1 MEHALQ
7 KNSQKEYISMVLEE
21 SRKKMKD
28 KIDQY
33 QIFKEILDRNSQM
46 LGISYESLKYLDI
59 NPAFHNELQTTRF
72 KIVDCKL
79 IFTLVEEMRRQRKV

>member
-1 MEHALQ
+1 M
-7 KNSQKEYISMVLEE
+7 LEA
-21 SRKKMKD
+21 RRQKMKD

-33 QIFKEILDRNSQM
+33 QIFKEILNRNAQM

-59 NPAFHNELQTTRF
+59 NPAFHNELQTTKF

-79 IFTLVEEMRRQRKV
+79 FYNLVEEMRR